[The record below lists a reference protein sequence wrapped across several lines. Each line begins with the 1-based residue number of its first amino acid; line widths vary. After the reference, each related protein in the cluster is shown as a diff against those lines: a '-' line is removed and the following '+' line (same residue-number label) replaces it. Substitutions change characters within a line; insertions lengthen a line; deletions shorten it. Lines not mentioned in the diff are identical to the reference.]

1 MQQPI
6 EVTPVDIAF
15 GGKAMQILPAY
26 RDIPEEFKSSG
37 NKWEKFI
44 QKWFFDGLAVKD
56 YPTARDGINLRQALM
71 NIQACLSCFEPK
83 HEHKIAGAA
92 YLASQ
97 WFE

>member
-26 RDIPEEFKSSG
+26 KDIPEEFKNSG

-44 QKWFFDGLAVKD
+44 QKWFFEGLDAKD
-56 YPTARDGINLRQALM
+56 YPAVRDGINRRQALM